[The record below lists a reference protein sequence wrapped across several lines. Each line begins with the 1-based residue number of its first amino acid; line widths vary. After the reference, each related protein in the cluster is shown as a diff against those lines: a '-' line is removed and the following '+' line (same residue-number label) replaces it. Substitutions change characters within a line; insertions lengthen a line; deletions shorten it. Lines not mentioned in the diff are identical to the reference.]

1 MTMLNIHKKIVSDDL
16 QQPVAV
22 LIEYQDWLE
31 IEQLLNVESASTIQK
46 KPLRSLQNFRLSL
59 PIVSASSSDL
69 MRQLRDYE
77 I

>member
-1 MTMLNIHKKIVSDDL
+1 MTILNIHKKIVSDDL

-22 LIEYQDWLE
+22 LIDYQDWLK
-31 IEQLLNVESASTIQK
+31 IEQLLNLESASTIQK

-59 PIVSASSSDL
+59 PTVNTSSGDL

>member
-69 MRQLRDYE
+69 MRQLRDE
-77 I
+77 GC

>member
-46 KPLRSLQNFRLSL
+46 KPLCSLQNFRLSL